1 MVGLFKRNDIVAFSG
16 LLILH
21 ILLRLKGIMDPV
33 PVKWVEKFHEGFF
46 FQWNW
51 LQRAYTANPGVYMI
65 ISTLL
70 FFVFALY
77 VNLVVNQERLYARK
91 TYIPAL
97 SLILF
102 SAFTPEICMFS
113 NVFIA
118 NVLIFIAFARA
129 LMLYSHHKPRKAC
142 FDIGLLVGLASLFYF
157 PAVLLVILFILMFAI
172 LRSIV
177 LQEIVAFLLG
187 VLGIWYFAAAYVF
200 IRGDWKLVLQHLY
213 FHIHLPSKLV
223 HPAVF
228 IISSLVSIL
237 LLVYGMFLLNQ
248 NGPKN
253 PIAVRKKWNAVVFY
267 AFFGLVIG
275 VFSSIFPSLPW
286 LLAVTPFSIILSQ
299 TFQHNKEKINIFTF
313 YFILASLVAVQWV
326 IK

>member
-1 MVGLFKRNDIVAFSG
+1 MVGLFKRNDIVAFAG

-21 ILLRLKGIMDPV
+21 ILLQLKGIMNPV
-33 PVKWVEKFHEGFF
+33 PVKWLDKFYHGFF
-46 FQWNW
+46 FQWNG
-51 LQRAYTANPGVYMI
+51 LERAYSSHPGVYMVVSAI
-65 ISTLL
+65 M

-91 TYIPAL
+91 SYIPAL

-102 SAFTPEICMFS
+102 SAFTPEMCLFS
-113 NVFIA
+113 SVFVA
-118 NVLIFIAFARA
+118 NVLIFIAFART
-129 LMLYSHHKPRKAC
+129 LMLYSHNKPRKAC

-177 LQEIVAFLLG
+177 LQEFVAFLVG
-187 VLGIWYFAAAYVF
+187 VIGTWYFAAAYVF
-200 IRGDWKLVLQHLY
+200 IRGDWKIVLQRIY
-213 FHIHLPSKLV
+213 FHIHLPSKLI
-223 HPAVF
+223 HPSVF
-228 IISSLVSIL
+228 IISSVVSIL
-237 LLVYGMFLLNQ
+237 LLVYGMFLLNLH
-248 NGPKN
+248 GPKN

-275 VFSSIFPSLPW
+275 LFSSIFPSLPW

-299 TFQHNKEKINIFTF
+299 TFQHNREKINIFTF
-313 YFILASLVAVQWV
+313 Y
-326 IK
+326 